1 MSTAL
6 ESRISSM
13 SCITS
18 RRRSQGAPTDGGPG
32 GGVPESKLCSWRNFE
47 MSTVVPSLRPTALN
61 LLFPLARAYLA
72 EKEELKYV
80 DAALAR
86 APEGAKLDP

>member
-1 MSTAL
+1 
-6 ESRISSM
+6 
-13 SCITS
+13 
-18 RRRSQGAPTDGGPG
+18 
-32 GGVPESKLCSWRNFE
+32 

-72 EKEELKYV
+72 EKEEVKYV